1 MCLTLLLLVQ
11 VSAFTKEDEAVL
23 KGMIRDELD
32 STLRDFSAARFDQLI
47 ADLQEIKLDLKLFN
61 SDLTMQIQVKATAG
75 SVFWQTCV
83 RRAMALSSS
92 TAAAI
97 QWKG

>member
-23 KGMIRDELD
+23 KGMIRDERD

-47 ADLQEIKLDLKLFN
+47 ADLQEIKLDLKLFLIRI
-61 SDLTMQIQVKATAG
+61 SP
-75 SVFWQTCV
+75 C
-83 RRAMALSSS
+83 RYR
-92 TAAAI
+92 
-97 QWKG
+97 